1 MTDSSAKLRIVLG
14 ADHAGFRLK
23 ESIKKYLQSSGH
35 AVDDVGTTSEESV
48 DYPDFAAG
56 AAHRVADG
64 QDDLGI
70 VVCGTGIGVAIA
82 ANKVAGIRAALVAD
96 PATAHLAREHNN
108 ANVLALSGRLLKDD
122 QALQIVREFLATPF
136 AGGRH
141 ERRVE
146 KIAQLDRAREQNN
159 K

>member
-1 MTDSSAKLRIVLG
+1 MTDSSTKQRIVLG

-23 ESIKKYLQSSGH
+23 ESIKQYLQSAGH
-35 AVDDVGTTSEESV
+35 SVDDVGTMSEESV

-64 QDDLGI
+64 KDDLGI
-70 VVCGTGIGVAIA
+70 VVCGTGIGMAIA
-82 ANKVAGIRAALVAD
+82 ANKVAGIRAALVCD
-96 PATAHLAREHNN
+96 PATARLAREHNN
-108 ANVLALSGRLLKDD
+108 ANMLALAGRNMRPE
-122 QALQIVREFLATPF
+122 QAMQVIQEFLAATF

-141 ERRVE
+141 ERRIE
-146 KIAQLDRAREQNN
+146 KIAQLDRAREQN

>member
-1 MTDSSAKLRIVLG
+1 MTDSGNKLRIVLG

-23 ESIKKYLQSSGH
+23 ESIKNYLQSAGH
-35 AVDDVGTTSEESV
+35 SVDDVGTMSEESV

-64 QDDLGI
+64 KDDIGI
-70 VVCGTGIGVAIA
+70 VVCGTGIGMAIA
-82 ANKVAGIRAALVAD
+82 ANKVAGIRAALVCD

-108 ANVLALSGRLLKDD
+108 ANMLALAGRLLSDD
-122 QALQIVREFLATPF
+122 QAMKIVREFLDTPF

-141 ERRVE
+141 ERRIE
-146 KIAQLDRAREQNN
+146 KIAQLDRAREQT

>member
-1 MTDSSAKLRIVLG
+1 MTDSSARQRIVLG

-23 ESIKKYLQSSGH
+23 EAIKKYLESSGH
-35 AVDDVGTTSEESV
+35 AVDDVGTMSEESV

-70 VVCGTGIGVAIA
+70 VVCGTGIGMTIA
-82 ANKVAGIRAALVAD
+82 ANKVAGIRAALVCD

-108 ANVLALSGRLLKDD
+108 ANMLALAGRTLNDE
-122 QALQIVREFLATPF
+122 QALQIVREFLNTPF

-141 ERRVE
+141 QRRIE
-146 KIAQLDRAREQNN
+146 KIAQLDRAREQ
-159 K
+159 KK

>member
-1 MTDSSAKLRIVLG
+1 MTDSGGRQRIVLG

-23 ESIKKYLQSSGH
+23 ESIKAYLQSAGH
-35 AVDDVGTTSEESV
+35 TVDDVGTMSEDSV

-56 AAHRVADG
+56 AARRVAGG

-70 VVCGTGIGVAIA
+70 VICGTGIGMSIA
-82 ANKVAGIRAALVAD
+82 ANKIAGIRAALVCD

-108 ANVLALSGRLLKDD
+108 ANMLALAGRTLRDE
-122 QALQIVREFLATPF
+122 QAMQIVREFLSTPF

-141 ERRVE
+141 ERRIE
-146 KIAQLDRAREQNN
+146 KIAQLDRAREQN